1 MDPARTDNGRMQHR
15 PGLERVLLLNLAI
28 LALGALSLAVLT
40 ALVAQMLRPG
50 FAVAGLV
57 CMILA
62 DVAVLFLFG
71 RFLLS
76 RMVFKP
82 LRDLTTATEQV
93 AAGEFSVRATPADT
107 AELAQLADRFNRMT
121 EALQEAQDELVRSE
135 KLATIGRLAAGVAHE
150 VGNPLA
156 AIGTYAEVLRRK
168 GADAEVLVAL
178 EREVARID
186 RIVRELLAY
195 ARPGGERTGSVDL
208 AAALRNTIALLDAQ
222 GSLDGVQIAVEVEAP
237 LPDVR
242 GSAHT
247 VEQMTVNL
255 LLNAVDAAPNGPIV
269 LGAVPTVFRAE
280 DRDRRRTDTE
290 SEAVRLRRHWHRPG
304 TRSVAVGTPG
314 VLVWVADGGPG
325 IPAEDR
331 ERVFDPFY
339 TTKEPGRGTGLGLAI
354 AQGVV
359 DDMGGVVW
367 VEDAREGGAA
377 VKMFLPAASA
387 PEAQAARGTSA

>member
-1 MDPARTDNGRMQHR
+1 MDPARTDNDRMQQR

-57 CMILA
+57 SLILA

-76 RMVFKP
+76 RMVLKP
-82 LRDLTTATEQV
+82 LRDLTAVTERV
-93 AAGEFSVRATPADT
+93 ASGEFSVRAAAGDT

-121 EALQEAQDELVRSE
+121 EALQEAQDHLVRAE

-168 GADAEVLVAL
+168 GADAEVLTAL
-178 EREVARID
+178 EREVGRID

-195 ARPGGERTGSVDL
+195 ARPGGEPSGTVDL
-208 AAALRNTIALLDAQ
+208 AAALRNTVALLEAQ
-222 GSLDGVQIAVEVEAP
+222 GSLSGVTVGVEVETP

-247 VEQMTVNL
+247 VEQMMLNL
-255 LLNAVDAAPNGPIV
+255 ILNAVDAAPNGPIV
-269 LGAVPTVFRAE
+269 LGAVPTVFSAE
-280 DRDRRRTDTE
+280 DRDRRRTDVQ
-290 SEAVRLRRHWHRPG
+290 SEAMRLRRHWRRPG
-304 TRSVAVGTPG
+304 ARTVAVGTPG

-325 IPAEDR
+325 IPSEDR

-359 DDMGGVVW
+359 DDMGGIVW

-377 VKMFLPAASA
+377 VKMFLPASSAQGNREASA
-387 PEAQAARGTSA
+387 